1 MQATKNWTGW
11 MFRKVSMWFVLK
23 ACLLIWNS
31 GGVGYWSTLGT
42 GRFNLQVLVPHFLK
56 VNFERMKY
64 CWPWFSYIW
73 CFYIKKGLFSDH
85 QAPLILIWSNVA
97 VLADRV
103 HNLFEFGCRL
113 IALITLTGNCYTV
126 NVEVYKSLLCHNSK
140 NNYNRSRNF
149 V

>member
-1 MQATKNWTGW
+1 MQATKTWTGW
-11 MFRKVSMWFVLK
+11 MFKKVSMWFVLK

-64 CWPWFSYIW
+64 CWPWFTYTW
-73 CFYIKKGLFSDH
+73 CFYIKQGLFSDH
-85 QAPLILIWSNVA
+85 QAPLILIWSKV
-97 VLADRV
+97 VILADRV

-113 IALITLTGNCYTV
+113 IALITFNWQLLYCQCR
-126 NVEVYKSLLCHNSK
+126 SLQKFTLSQ
-140 NNYNRSRNF
+140 
-149 V
+149 